1 MQVKTTVELS
11 ITVTMGTE
19 ERGRC
24 GEVAVMG
31 RLGCNMTIFWGESTT
46 RLLSQV
52 HAYCIP

>member
-19 ERGRC
+19 ARGRC

-31 RLGCNMTIFWGESTT
+31 RLGCNMTIFLGGSTT